1 MVKGITRRVV
11 IIKSPDPDIFDEAIF
26 LVKEDAFSKGVTQND
41 VLRQAKNVANDYVRN
56 TITKKPK
63 KKIHPA
69 FFSLL
74 GALAMGALWLAISLI

>member
-26 LVKEDAFSKGVTQND
+26 LVKEDAFSKGVTEND

-69 FFSLL
+69 FFSPL